1 VADVDLSELVQ
12 LRHKTIPGLVI
23 EKPRGAVAFFPDYE
37 ELDAAGRR
45 KAQQS
50 STSTTSKE
58 S

>member
-1 VADVDLSELVQ
+1 MAEIDLSELVQ
-12 LRHKTIPGLVI
+12 LRHKEIPGLVI

-45 KAQQS
+45 KTQQPS
-50 STSTTSKE
+50 ASNNTKE